1 LAGNVIGINSAGA
14 GSAEN
19 IGFSIAI
26 AIDGAKPIIER
37 CIAHPNAPLPYL
49 GVSTTSVD
57 PGVATQLSLPV
68 ERGALVLVVTGPAQA
83 AGIKEGEVIVSL
95 DGEGISSSDDL
106 GRAILTKEPG
116 DAVDVALVGPQ
127 GQRRTVMVTLGVRP
141 VPNP

>member
-68 ERGALVLVVTGPAQA
+68 ERGALVLVVTGPA
-83 AGIKEGEVIVSL
+83 
-95 DGEGISSSDDL
+95 
-106 GRAILTKEPG
+106 
-116 DAVDVALVGPQ
+116 
-127 GQRRTVMVTLGVRP
+127 
-141 VPNP
+141 